1 MATAVKICGLSTPE
15 TMAAALAA
23 GADYVGLVF
32 HPASPRHV
40 EIEAARD
47 LADQA
52 RGRALSVAVTVD
64 ASDRD
69 IDRIAAAIGP
79 DYIQAHGSETPERVA
94 AISTRAGLA
103 VIKAVAVADAADLER
118 AADYRE
124 AAAMILFDTKP
135 PPGLAGSLAGGNGLA
150 FDWGLCR
157 NLAFSGRFALSGGL
171 DPANVGQAIAVT
183 GAAMVDVSSGVERS
197 RGVKD
202 VELIRK
208 FIEAVRRA
216 G

>member
-15 TMAAALAA
+15 TMAAALAG

-94 AISTRAGLA
+94 AISTRAGIA

>member
-23 GADYVGLVF
+23 GADGVGRVF
-32 HPASPRHV
+32 HPASPRPV
-40 EIEAARD
+40 ESEAARD

-94 AISTRAGLA
+94 AISTRAGIA

-150 FDWGLCR
+150 FDWWL
-157 NLAFSGRFALSGGL
+157 
-171 DPANVGQAIAVT
+171 
-183 GAAMVDVSSGVERS
+183 
-197 RGVKD
+197 
-202 VELIRK
+202 
-208 FIEAVRRA
+208 
-216 G
+216 